1 MKIQK
6 CLTYFF
12 LSLSVLVIFSCGTPK
27 EYAASDFDLPESFQ
41 IPDSV
46 GKKLDTMLIPRHKF
60 FKDSVLKDL
69 INTAL
74 QKNFE
79 IRKSDKQME
88 INETLYKQSKAAFYP
103 SVDLN
108 MFTIERRWYSQNS
121 RFSPASGW
129 YEHQGK
135 TPKENLFL
143 ERIDNYSGITLN
155 WEADIWGKLRNQKK
169 SALAL
174 YEQSHIARRALQT
187 ELIATV
193 AEDYYTLLMLDE
205 QLNVAERNH
214 RYRDSTL
221 TMINLLYQS
230 GEVSAL
236 AVQQSQ
242 TQVLDA
248 SSLISKLKEERTILE
263 NNLRLL
269 AGELPGNIFR
279 TFRLEVDDSSYEEVK
294 ELPLYLIQNRPDVV
308 VAQYGLIRA
317 NAEVGV
323 TQAQRWPNLSIT
335 LNGGVESLLPQNWFD
350 IPGSL
355 FGSVVGGLTN
365 PIFKN
370 RKLKTQYEIAKLER
384 DRAEIDFQ
392 RNVYKAVVDVENTL
406 TSLKRVEDQLE
417 IATVKQL
424 VAQRALLN
432 SRMLFRSGF
441 ANYLEVIT
449 AQSEAMAAELDLV
462 RTKADLLTLRIQL
475 YRALGGGWN

>member
-1 MKIQK
+1 MKVRK
-6 CLTYFF
+6 CLTYFI
-12 LSLSVLVIFSCGTPK
+12 LSLCVFTVFSCGTPK

-41 IPDSV
+41 IPDSI
-46 GKKLDTMLIPRHKF
+46 GEKLDTMLIPRHKF
-60 FKDSVLKDL
+60 FKDSVLKEL

-74 QKNFE
+74 TKNFE

-88 INETLYKQSKAAFYP
+88 INDALYKQSKAAFYP

-129 YEHQGK
+129 YEHEGK

-143 ERIDNYSGITLN
+143 ERIDNYSGVTLN
-155 WEADIWGKLRNQKK
+155 WEADIWGKLRNRKK

-263 NNLRLL
+263 NNLKLL
-269 AGELPGNIFR
+269 VGELPGNIFR
-279 TFRLEVDDSSYEEVK
+279 NFRLEVDDSSYEEVK

-308 VAQYGLIRA
+308 VSQYGLIRA

-323 TQAQRWPNLSIT
+323 TQAQRWPSLNIT

-365 PIFKN
+365 PVFRN
-370 RKLKTQYEIAKLER
+370 RKLKTQFEVAKLQR
-384 DRAEIDFQ
+384 DQAEIDFQ